1 MSASAHQPC
10 APGTAASCAG
20 SSKTRFARAPA
31 RSGSRPST
39 PPGVPCG
46 PILTVDA
53 TFEDPQ
59 VQHLQL
65 AQTVHSPHFGDQQ
78 IVRSPTRLSRT
89 STSLRN
95 AAPRAG
101 ADTEAVLAEYGY
113 SADEIAELRNSGA
126 LAAAPA
132 HVGGEQA

>member
-1 MSASAHQPC
+1 MRARHRSELRGLVEDTLRTRTGAEWIEALN
-10 APGTAASCAG
+10 AA
-20 SSKTRFARAPA
+20 
-31 RSGSRPST
+31 
-39 PPGVPCG
+39 GVPCG

-65 AQTVHSPHFGDQQ
+65 AQTVHSPHFGDQK

-113 SADEIAELRNSGA
+113 SADEIAELRNTGA